1 MYLVVTVV
9 HRKRR
14 MYFGGGG
21 LRAAAVRRVCMRRC
35 RSAPHPAIPGSI
47 ADATRGA
54 GSGSDDV
61 KVDFAQ

>member
-1 MYLVVTVV
+1 MYLVVSVV

-14 MYFGGGG
+14 MYFGGG
-21 LRAAAVRRVCMRRC
+21 LRSAAVRRVCMRRC
-35 RSAPHPAIPGSI
+35 RSAPHPAILGSI
-47 ADATRGA
+47 ADGTRGA